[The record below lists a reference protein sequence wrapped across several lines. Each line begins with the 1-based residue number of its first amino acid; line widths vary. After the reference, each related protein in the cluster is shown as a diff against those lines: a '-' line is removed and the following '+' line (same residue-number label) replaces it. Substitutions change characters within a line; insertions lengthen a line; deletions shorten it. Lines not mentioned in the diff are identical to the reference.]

1 MEVHEVLA
9 EKSLARPWRE
19 TRYSDQDLQHYAKT
33 YDVHHKSWYSFDVL
47 LTVHLSI
54 ILVINQLNAQIL
66 FNNKFIIFLYMLRA
80 LLCSSSGGQ
89 NFIYS
94 IWYHHTLKQVSG
106 LKSVKL

>member
-9 EKSLARPWRE
+9 DKSLARPWRE

-33 YDVHHKSWYSFDVL
+33 YDVRHKSWYSL
-47 LTVHLSI
+47 LFCSVHLSK
-54 ILVINQLNAQIL
+54 ILVINQLNAQII

-89 NFIYS
+89 NCIIQHLVS
-94 IWYHHTLKQVSG
+94 SQLKQVSG